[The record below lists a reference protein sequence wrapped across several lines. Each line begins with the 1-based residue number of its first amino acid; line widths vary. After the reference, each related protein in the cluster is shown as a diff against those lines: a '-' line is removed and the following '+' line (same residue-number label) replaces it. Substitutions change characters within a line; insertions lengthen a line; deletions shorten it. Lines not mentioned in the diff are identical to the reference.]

1 MMRKKLNWEIK
12 TMEYLLESLEKKHLK
27 NNIED
32 WSRENFIPNQKIY
45 YDLKSVINKLKL
57 ILKMY

>member
-1 MMRKKLNWEIK
+1 MRKKLNWEIK

-32 WSRENFIPNQKIY
+32 WSRENFIPNQKIN

>member
-32 WSRENFIPNQKIY
+32 WSRENFIPNQKIN

>member
-32 WSRENFIPNQKIY
+32 WSQETFIPNQKIN

>member
-1 MMRKKLNWEIK
+1 MRKKLNWEIK

-32 WSRENFIPNQKIY
+32 WSQETFIPNQKIN